1 VEHADLLRCSI
12 LDPGVCSTCVKI
24 CQALIFV
31 FRLVAF
37 VLRFLLISSCGV
49 VSGLDFF
56 RFLFHLSRPKSE
68 FGIDFSSCCVD
79 CYREKP
85 VVFLTYRIKKLEFSR
100 F

>member
-1 VEHADLLRCSI
+1 VFYVRQDLSSSDFCLPPGRVCVE
-12 LDPGVCSTCVKI
+12 V
-24 CQALIFV
+24 
-31 FRLVAF
+31 LVDQL
-37 VLRFLLISSCGV
+37 VRSC
-49 VSGLDFF
+49 F
-56 RFLFHLSRPKSE
+56 RFGLLPFSFPPEPTKSE